1 MQQQQPITLEKKI
14 GSGSFGDVFKGIL
27 RSTGEKIAVKRVKK
41 KTLNKYGEYLKK
53 AFWKEIESMKLCECE
68 NSIRLIQTM
77 ETENNLNIIM
87 ELCDTDLLIHL
98 NKSPA
103 PFTVDEVRDIFSQL
117 NNAFK
122 KMQENKI
129 IHRDLKLGNI
139 LIKYTDETKK
149 KFIPK
154 LSDYGFSKE
163 LNNAN
168 FTATH
173 LGTPATMAPEIM
185 MNLPYNEKSDLWSVG
200 TMMYQLHFK
209 SIPYPGF
216 SETQILTKIKNNFQR
231 KQPNDP
237 LFRDLLNKIFVID
250 PNKRISW
257 EEYFNHPF
265 FKENSQKKE
274 PQYEKISD
282 FDLGYDFNINNKD
295 LFCCYIAKDKK
306 NEKKVLIKSYK
317 EDLMDKN
324 KKLFEEELNLF
335 KAFKENQRVLHLK
348 EVNKENNR
356 FNLIFDFIEEI
367 QTLDNYIKN
376 TEIKE
381 KTIKKFNKI
390 LYNDIFLFNE
400 SNHLPFIFISIHNFI
415 IDKNSCPIIFDFGLH
430 KLLIPED
437 EYSFY
442 FLPDKSE
449 MNNTQNK
456 MKTNIMN
463 YGITLLKLFS
473 GKNIFI
479 RNKEIALSENIIMS
493 EDFRNFLS
501 KCLTRNINKRSS
513 WKGFENCNFVI
524 DDNIESSNIFGD
536 QPLIDNEKLTKI
548 FEFLNHKFD
557 LIINYYN
564 EVELKNNP
572 NISQIEIF
580 TVATLFEMKIINEFF
595 NRNIDIKPFTNQQEL
610 SFISINTNG
619 EMNKCDL
626 NFVNPILKDVIIVK
640 MNNNQLIKDFLVGL
654 QKNIKKMEK
663 LVKTIQSFNKNSSC
677 SGDYKSFIKKILNS
691 INNLN
696 SSSLQ
701 NYFSNL
707 VQISGKEKNDD
718 LKYSE
723 LFIAKCLME
732 FILYIIIIINESGN
746 KILFNKDTLL
756 KKFYKV
762 FGEEKNKIEI
772 SSIDTKEHKVPYLIV
787 SFLPILFKLNEEVF
801 DDKIRECKD
810 RQSINGWIKY
820 YPSLMRKIN
829 EIKNNKI

>member
-1 MQQQQPITLEKKI
+1 
-14 GSGSFGDVFKGIL
+14 
-27 RSTGEKIAVKRVKK
+27 
-41 KTLNKYGEYLKK
+41 
-53 AFWKEIESMKLCECE
+53 
-68 NSIRLIQTM
+68 
-77 ETENNLNIIM
+77 
-87 ELCDTDLLIHL
+87 
-98 NKSPA
+98 
-103 PFTVDEVRDIFSQL
+103 
-117 NNAFK
+117 
-122 KMQENKI
+122 
-129 IHRDLKLGNI
+129 
-139 LIKYTDETKK
+139 
-149 KFIPK
+149 
-154 LSDYGFSKE
+154 
-163 LNNAN
+163 
-168 FTATH
+168 
-173 LGTPATMAPEIM
+173 
-185 MNLPYNEKSDLWSVG
+185 
-200 TMMYQLHFK
+200 
-209 SIPYPGF
+209 
-216 SETQILTKIKNNFQR
+216 
-231 KQPNDP
+231 
-237 LFRDLLNKIFVID
+237 LF
-250 PNKRISW
+250 
-257 EEYFNHPF
+257 
-265 FKENSQKKE
+265 
-274 PQYEKISD
+274 
-282 FDLGYDFNINNKD
+282 
-295 LFCCYIAKDKK
+295 LFYCYIAKDKK

-548 FEFLNHKFD
+548 FEFLNQKFD

-640 MNNNQLIKDFLVGL
+640 MNNNQL
-654 QKNIKKMEK
+654 
-663 LVKTIQSFNKNSSC
+663 
-677 SGDYKSFIKKILNS
+677 
-691 INNLN
+691 
-696 SSSLQ
+696 
-701 NYFSNL
+701 
-707 VQISGKEKNDD
+707 
-718 LKYSE
+718 
-723 LFIAKCLME
+723 
-732 FILYIIIIINESGN
+732 
-746 KILFNKDTLL
+746 
-756 KKFYKV
+756 
-762 FGEEKNKIEI
+762 
-772 SSIDTKEHKVPYLIV
+772 P
-787 SFLPILFKLNEEVF
+787 
-801 DDKIRECKD
+801 
-810 RQSINGWIKY
+810 
-820 YPSLMRKIN
+820 
-829 EIKNNKI
+829 